1 MIQDCQ
7 SVTQQIH
14 TYVGG
19 FPAPPFPNM
28 PMTLA
33 LAFADIPLP
42 LAFELPVPP
51 LRTDPLRKTTA
62 ESENCYLPAGTFNPK
77 P

>member
-1 MIQDCQ
+1 
-7 SVTQQIH
+7 
-14 TYVGG
+14 
-19 FPAPPFPNM
+19 
-28 PMTLA
+28 MTFA

-51 LRTDPLRKTTA
+51 LRTDPLHKTTA
-62 ESENCYLPAGTFNPK
+62 ESENCYLPAGTFGLDPK